1 MNKNL
6 KYHLIITILI
16 IIIYGIALLL
26 GKETETL
33 KNIILIIMG
42 YWFRSMEKSS

>member
-1 MNKNL
+1 MNKSL
-6 KYHLIITILI
+6 IYHLIITVLVVL
-16 IIIYGIALLL
+16 IYGAALLL

-42 YWFRSMEKSS
+42 YWFRSIEKSS